1 MVESKKRVNQSLV
14 KPKKPLKQVKL
25 SKIAKTTKTTK
36 NVKKEQQPII
46 EQEEEEK
53 EEEEVEEENKEN
65 KGFEEE
71 QDKITFNNEEE
82 EEEEEDDEEKEDK
95 DNFEINENEE
105 NEEGEQKE
113 IRVNRSRTN
122 EQLLCDRFIKTM
134 ATTFAQQLKGK
145 NSHSTALRGLYFES
159 INKVKHETIRE
170 LLFKP
175 HSWHKFFK
183 IVRAILKKKD
193 NDIED
198 IEIKET
204 VDDDDDDDNEE
215 EEDSDDDNNGED
227 ELDQE
232 EISNIIFKN
241 LLEYEVIS
249 GRESLIQQLKDSQPK
264 ELQHLYKQS
273 ISLNQ
278 SNKYSIIVNSFFS
291 TSKLSPSQL
300 LDKFIMYSLTLDNV
314 KTEIIDILNSIID
327 LSDINDKE
335 SNSSIYKSLRQF
347 LSISILDNLKNN
359 STSNNSSID
368 NDVTMIKSYVKLAT
382 NLFKFSLLNS
392 SNSSIQFI
400 ESDYS
405 AIKLLLGK
413 SITYLP
419 KLVSMMTCFDFSQ
432 DQFIQQSSIKNN
444 NNNNN
449 NNNNISIFLNQ
460 FIQES
465 KLSSPPTNSISYLK
479 SRILCE
485 RGILVLTKLK
495 DPLLTKLKISSAT
508 LPIPQSLLNFF
519 KEKQGQSLLVKTH
532 KSMDDNQAI
541 RLLKLNNLLEIL
553 GKIEEIES
561 QQDNQENQDNDY
573 IEDHF
578 IINKDGNAD
587 EENQENN
594 TDENDEEN
602 GDEQI
607 EEQIDS
613 MDGTKS
619 LLDFLDE
626 DDLKSDDE

>member
-14 KPKKPLKQVKL
+14 KPKKPIKQIKL
-25 SKIAKTTKTTK
+25 GKNTKITK
-36 NVKKEQQPII
+36 NVKQPII
-46 EQEEEEK
+46 EEPEQEEQEEQVEQIEEEEQEQEQEK
-53 EEEEVEEENKEN
+53 EVEQEE
-65 KGFEEE
+65 
-71 QDKITFNNEEE
+71 DKITFNNNEEEQEEE
-82 EEEEEDDEEKEDK
+82 EEEENGDDDDK
-95 DNFEINENEE
+95 DENVEIKPK
-105 NEEGEQKE
+105 GK
-113 IRVNRSRTN
+113 TN
-122 EQLLCDRFIKTM
+122 EQLLCERFIKTM
-134 ATTFAQQLKGK
+134 AASYAQQLKGK
-145 NSHSTALRGLYFES
+145 NSTGSTLRGLYFES
-159 INKVKHETIRE
+159 INQLKHEGIRE

-175 HSWHKFFK
+175 QSWHKFYR
-183 IVRAILKKKD
+183 IVRAILKSKD

-204 VDDDDDDDNEE
+204 VDDDDEDDDNDEDNDNNNNKSDEE
-215 EEDSDDDNNGED
+215 E
-227 ELDQE
+227 E
-232 EISNIIFKN
+232 EISNTIFKN
-241 LLEYEVIS
+241 LLSYQIIS
-249 GRESLIQQLKDSQPK
+249 GRESLIQQLKDNQPE

-278 SNKYSIIVNSFFS
+278 SDKYSIIINSFFI
-291 TSKLSPSQL
+291 TSKLSPCQL
-300 LDKFIMYSLTLDNV
+300 LHKFIMYSLTLNNV
-314 KTEIIDILNSIID
+314 TNEIIDMLNTIID

-359 STSNNSSID
+359 NSID
-368 NDVTMIKSYVKLAT
+368 NDVSIIKSYVKLAT

-413 SITYLP
+413 SITFLP
-419 KLVSMMTCFDFSQ
+419 KLVSMMTSFDFSQ
-432 DQFIQQSSIKNN
+432 DQFIQQSPPSNNKNN
-444 NNNNN
+444 I
-449 NNNNISIFLNQ
+449 NNISIFLNQ

-465 KLSSPPTNSISYLK
+465 KLSNPPTNSISYLK

-508 LPIPQSLLNFF
+508 LPVPESLLNFF
-519 KEKQGQSLLVKTH
+519 KEKQGQSLLIKTH
-532 KSMDDNQAI
+532 KSMDDTQAI

-553 GKIEEIES
+553 NKIEEIENHQQQ
-561 QQDNQENQDNDY
+561 QQDDDQENDY
-573 IEDHF
+573 IQDHYT
-578 IINKDGNAD
+578 INKEGDNANDENGGAD
-587 EENQENN
+587 EE
-594 TDENDEEN
+594 
-602 GDEQI
+602 I
-607 EEQIDS
+607 EDQIDS

>member
-14 KPKKPLKQVKL
+14 KPKKPIKQIKLVKNT
-25 SKIAKTTKTTK
+25 KISK
-36 NVKKEQQPII
+36 NVKQPII
-46 EQEEEEK
+46 EEPESEQEQEELEKEEKLEEEEEDK
-53 EEEEVEEENKEN
+53 EEE
-65 KGFEEE
+65 
-71 QDKITFNNEEE
+71 KITFNNNNNEEE
-82 EEEEEDDEEKEDK
+82 EEEEEEEVEEEGDDDK
-95 DNFEINENEE
+95 DDFEIKNENV
-105 NEEGEQKE
+105 E
-113 IRVNRSRTN
+113 IKSNGPKGKTN
-122 EQLLCDRFIKTM
+122 EQLLCERFIKTM
-134 ATTFAQQLKGK
+134 AASYAQQLKGK
-145 NSHSTALRGLYFES
+145 NSTGSTLRGLYFES
-159 INKVKHETIRE
+159 INQLKHEGIRE

-175 HSWHKFFK
+175 QSWHKFYR
-183 IVRAILKKKD
+183 IVRAILKSKKD

-204 VDDDDDDDNEE
+204 VEDDEDDDND
-215 EEDSDDDNNGED
+215 EDNDENNNNNNNNKSED
-227 ELDQE
+227 EEE
-232 EISNIIFKN
+232 EISNTIFKN
-241 LLEYEVIS
+241 LLSYQIIS
-249 GRESLIQQLKDSQPK
+249 GRESLIQQLKDNQPE

-278 SNKYSIIVNSFFS
+278 SDKYSIIINSFFI
-291 TSKLSPSQL
+291 TSKLSPCQL
-300 LDKFIMYSLTLDNV
+300 LHKFIMYSLTLNNV
-314 KTEIIDILNSIID
+314 TNEIIDMLNTIID

-359 STSNNSSID
+359 NSID
-368 NDVTMIKSYVKLAT
+368 NDASNIKSYVKLAT

-413 SITYLP
+413 SITFLP
-419 KLVSMMTCFDFSQ
+419 KLVSMMTSFDFSQ
-432 DQFIQQSSIKNN
+432 DQFIQQQQQQQQSSNNKNN
-444 NNNNN
+444 I
-449 NNNNISIFLNQ
+449 NNISIFLNQ

-465 KLSSPPTNSISYLK
+465 KLSNPPTNSISYLK

-508 LPIPQSLLNFF
+508 LPVPESLLNFF
-519 KEKQGQSLLVKTH
+519 KEKQGQSLLIKTH
-532 KSMDDNQAI
+532 KSMDDTQAI

-553 GKIEEIES
+553 NKIEEIENK
-561 QQDNQENQDNDY
+561 QQQQQQQQQDDNQENDY
-573 IEDHF
+573 IEDHYT
-578 IINKDGNAD
+578 INKEGGNTNDENDGAD
-587 EENQENN
+587 EE
-594 TDENDEEN
+594 
-602 GDEQI
+602 I

-613 MDGTKS
+613 MEGTKS

>member
-1 MVESKKRVNQSLV
+1 MVESKKRVNQSLE
-14 KPKKPLKQVKL
+14 KTKKPLKQIKL
-25 SKIAKTTKTTK
+25 NKNTKITK
-36 NVKKEQQPII
+36 NAKKEQPIIKEQPVI
-46 EQEEEEK
+46 EQEEEEQEKEIKEKK
-53 EEEEVEEENKEN
+53 EEEKSILE
-65 KGFEEE
+65 
-71 QDKITFNNEEE
+71 DKMTFNNEEE
-82 EEEEEDDEEKEDK
+82 EEEEEKEEEEEDK
-95 DNFEINENEE
+95 DDFEINKNEVK
-105 NEEGEQKE
+105 EEVEVEVEKK
-113 IRVNRSRTN
+113 IKAKTN
-122 EQLLCDRFIKTM
+122 EQLLCERFIKTM
-134 ATTFAQQLKGK
+134 AASYAQQLKGK
-145 NSHSTALRGLYFES
+145 NSTGSTLRGLYFES
-159 INKVKHETIRE
+159 INQLKHEGIRE

-175 HSWHKFFK
+175 QSWHKFYR
-183 IVRAILKKKD
+183 IVRAILKSKKD

-204 VDDDDDDDNEE
+204 VDDEDE
-215 EEDSDDDNNGED
+215 EEDDED
-227 ELDQE
+227 EEKESENKLEDEE
-232 EISNIIFKN
+232 EISNTIFKN
-241 LLEYEVIS
+241 LLSYEVIS
-249 GRESLIQQLKDSQPK
+249 GRESLIQQLKDNQSE

-278 SNKYSIIVNSFFS
+278 SDKYSIIVNSFFI

-300 LDKFIMYSLTLDNV
+300 LHKFIMYSLTLNNV
-314 KTEIIDILNSIID
+314 TNEIIDMLNTIID
-327 LSDINDKE
+327 LSDISDKE

-359 STSNNSSID
+359 SSSNNNNSND
-368 NDVTMIKSYVKLAT
+368 NDISMIKSYVKLAT

-413 SITYLP
+413 SITFLP
-419 KLVSMMTCFDFSQ
+419 KLVSMMTSFDFSQ
-432 DQFIQQSSIKNN
+432 DQFIQQPPQQQQQSSSNKNN
-444 NNNNN
+444 I
-449 NNNNISIFLNQ
+449 NNISIFLNQ

-465 KLSSPPTNSISYLK
+465 KLSNPPTNSISYLK

-508 LPIPQSLLNFF
+508 LPVPESLLNFF

-532 KSMDDNQAI
+532 KSMDDTQAI

-553 GKIEEIES
+553 NKIEEIEN
-561 QQDNQENQDNDY
+561 QQQQQKQTDDKENDY
-573 IEDHF
+573 IEDHY
-578 IINKDGNAD
+578 IINKEGNTN
-587 EENQENN
+587 ENG
-594 TDENDEEN
+594 DENVDEN

-607 EEQIDS
+607 EDQIDS
-613 MDGTKS
+613 MEGTKS